1 MKILK
6 YKRPKPT
13 LEEAKSRLDNMFED
27 FLIRG
32 ADAESVALLIMTYG
46 VTEVLSYSEN
56 PEKGIQKIDDI
67 LFENFGLEK
76 EIIFTPLKTK
86 NNAF

>member
-46 VTEVLSYSEN
+46 VTEVLSYSKTQRREF
-56 PEKGIQKIDDI
+56 KRLTIYY
-67 LFENFGLEK
+67 
-76 EIIFTPLKTK
+76 LKTL
-86 NNAF
+86 A

>member
-13 LEEAKSRLDNMFED
+13 LEEAKSRLDNLFED

-46 VTEVLSYSEN
+46 VTEVLSYCEN

-76 EIIFTPLKTK
+76 EIIFTPFKDEE
-86 NNAF
+86 

>member
-46 VTEVLSYSEN
+46 VTEVLNYSED
-56 PEKGIQKIDDI
+56 PESGIRKIDEI
-67 LFENFGLEK
+67 LLDNFGLEK
-76 EIIFTPLKTK
+76 EIVFTPFKDDE
-86 NNAF
+86 

>member
-46 VTEVLSYSEN
+46 VTEVLSYCEN

-76 EIIFTPLKTK
+76 EIIFTPL
-86 NNAF
+86 